1 LEAEQPG
8 RQSEGNFNRGFSTK
22 THPAIY
28 LPNIIPALLHLRYEA
43 SQIWKL
49 SRKLP
54 ADFEELPLPAVT
66 GLMDKRQSTA
76 VVAEI
81 EDLRRRRKLES
92 VRMLRAHVSG
102 LLSLGTSSAH

>member
-1 LEAEQPG
+1 LEAEKPG

-54 ADFEELPLPAVT
+54 ADFQELPLPAVT
-66 GLMDKRQSTA
+66 GLVDKDKRQSTA
-76 VVAEI
+76 VAEI
-81 EDLRRRRKLES
+81 SKTSEDEGN
-92 VRMLRAHVSG
+92 LRA
-102 LLSLGTSSAH
+102 